1 MSTVSFHTLG
11 CKLNFTETSTVS
23 RDFEA
28 RGYEIVPFGTPSDVV
43 VINTCTVTE
52 EANRKCRQ
60 IVRKAIRK
68 SPESFVVV
76 TGCYAQLKPDEI
88 ADIDGVDLV
97 LGANDKF
104 NLFRIAESFVKKE
117 RTQVSV
123 SCIDD
128 VSAFMPSHSG
138 KSRTRTFLKVQ
149 DGCDYSCSFCT
160 IPKAR
165 GASRSGSIDS
175 IIQQAEE
182 IGREGVKEI
191 VLSGVNIGLF
201 GHDSDEGL
209 IDLLERLDKVSTIQR
224 YRISSIEPNLLT
236 NDIID
241 FVARSR
247 KFMPH
252 FHLPLQSGDDEVLGL
267 MRRRY
272 RRSLYE
278 QRVRDILSLMP
289 DACIGGDVIVGFP
302 GETEGHFLNT
312 VAFLDNLPLAYLHVF
327 TYSERPGT
335 VAAEQLATVG
345 NQVPL
350 HERSRRNKIL
360 TVLSEKKRTQ
370 FYKSFLG
377 RERPVLWERGNVRD
391 MMTGFTDNY
400 IRVEKAYN
408 SEDASSVQ
416 QVVLASLVKSGNV
429 SVRSDT
435 ELPVLN

>member
-1 MSTVSFHTLG
+1 
-11 CKLNFTETSTVS
+11 
-23 RDFEA
+23 
-28 RGYEIVPFGTPSDVV
+28 
-43 VINTCTVTE
+43 
-52 EANRKCRQ
+52 
-60 IVRKAIRK
+60 
-68 SPESFVVV
+68 
-76 TGCYAQLKPDEI
+76 
-88 ADIDGVDLV
+88 
-97 LGANDKF
+97 
-104 NLFRIAESFVKKE
+104 
-117 RTQVSV
+117 
-123 SCIDD
+123 
-128 VSAFMPSHSG
+128 
-138 KSRTRTFLKVQ
+138 
-149 DGCDYSCSFCT
+149 
-160 IPKAR
+160 
-165 GASRSGSIDS
+165 
-175 IIQQAEE
+175 
-182 IGREGVKEI
+182 
-191 VLSGVNIGLF
+191 
-201 GHDSDEGL
+201 
-209 IDLLERLDKVSTIQR
+209 
-224 YRISSIEPNLLT
+224 
-236 NDIID
+236 
-241 FVARSR
+241 
-247 KFMPH
+247 MPH

-312 VAFLDNLPLAYLHVF
+312 VAFLENLPLAYLHVF

-391 MMTGFTDNY
+391 TMTGFTDNY

-416 QVVLASLVKSGNV
+416 QVVLASLAESGNV